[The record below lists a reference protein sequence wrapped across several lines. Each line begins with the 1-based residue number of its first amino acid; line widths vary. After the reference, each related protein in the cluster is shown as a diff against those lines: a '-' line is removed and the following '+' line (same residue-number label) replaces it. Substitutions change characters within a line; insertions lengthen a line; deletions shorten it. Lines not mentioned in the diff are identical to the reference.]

1 MLYHTSPSEHARLRM
16 YNVNLCDGRGTTS
29 IQFTS
34 FGKRGEADSFAQE
47 LSTALKLPAEDIVGI
62 EPDADENY

>member
-1 MLYHTSPSEHARLRM
+1 LYHTSPNERARLRM
-16 YNVNLCDGRGTTS
+16 YNVNLCGGRGT
-29 IQFTS
+29 FTS
-34 FGKRGEADSFAQE
+34 FSKRGEGDSFAQE

>member
-1 MLYHTSPSEHARLRM
+1 M